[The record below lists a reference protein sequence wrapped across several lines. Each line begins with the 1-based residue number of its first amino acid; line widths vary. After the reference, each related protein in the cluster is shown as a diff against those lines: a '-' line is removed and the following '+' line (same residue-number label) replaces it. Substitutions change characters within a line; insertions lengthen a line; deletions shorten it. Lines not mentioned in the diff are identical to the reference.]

1 MDGQVYI
8 DQALTSF
15 SQQYRNDPAGFIQ
28 DIVAP
33 MVPVDR
39 KTGKYAYYPKSNLK
53 APVNSLRT
61 GEAKTPRANF
71 QVQWKSYPELAEHAL
86 KDGITKDVYEQYL
99 DPLDPE
105 QDTVT
110 YLMDQLQ
117 LEREIDITGTIQDN
131 SIVTQYATPSTQWVG
146 GSSSAGSPFIDI
158 EAGINVM
165 QLNGLRSPNTIV
177 MGYQVWSQ
185 LKNHADLLDR
195 VKYSQLG
202 TLTAE
207 LFTSLFADSGISKT
221 VIAKAAYDTTAE
233 GVTASN
239 AYIVGKHL
247 WLIHSNPSPKLRDV
261 NFMHTLVLKNGRYV
275 DSWANQDRKTTY
287 FRVNDYYEP
296 FIVGPE
302 VIYQIKNAVA

>member
-33 MVPVDR
+33 VVLVDR

-61 GEAKTPRANF
+61 GEGATARANF
-71 QVQWKSYPELAEHAL
+71 QVQWKSYSELNEHAL

-110 YLMDQLQ
+110 FLMDQMQ
-117 LEREIDITGTIQDN
+117 LEREIELAAYISSTSN
-131 SIVTQYATPSTQWVG
+131 VTQYAAPSTQWNATTG
-146 GSSSAGSPFIDI
+146 AGSPFLDI
-158 EAGINVM
+158 EAGINTM
-165 QLNGLRSPNTIV
+165 QINGLRSPNTVV

-185 LKNHADLLDR
+185 LKNHPDLLDR

-202 TLTAE
+202 TLTTE
-207 LFTSLFADSGISKT
+207 LFTSLFADSGITTT
-221 VIAKAAYDTTAE
+221 VVAKAAYDTTAE
-233 GVTASN
+233 GLAASN
-239 AYIVGKHL
+239 SYIVGKNL
-247 WLIHSNPSPKLRDV
+247 WLIHSTPSPKLRDV

-275 DSWANQDRKTTY
+275 DSWPNLNRKTTY
-287 FRVNDYYEP
+287 FRVNDYYSQ
-296 FIVGPE
+296 ILVGPE
-302 VIYQIKNAVA
+302 VIYMIQGAVA